1 MRTIKAVRAA
11 TPLGLRI
18 GAPVVVLVVLL
29 AVWQFVAASG
39 AVPTALLPGPGR
51 VLARLV
57 ADLRA
62 GALLH
67 RTLVTI
73 WEAVLGCALATV
85 VALPI
90 GYLIA
95 HLRSAD
101 AALSPY
107 LAASQA
113 IPAVA
118 LAPLLVIWVGYGLT
132 PIVLLCALLVF
143 FPLVLS
149 TVLGLRTIDD
159 EITEAA
165 ELDGASGPAM
175 IVHIEAPMARAA
187 ILTGIRNGFTL
198 SITGAVVGEF
208 VMGGKGL
215 GMIVSVES
223 ATADTTGL
231 FATLIVLCALA
242 VAIHAA
248 LTLVERLTDPYRASD
263 GADPDAEPEPV
274 LGRPLPSAAVV
285 DGPHAAPDRP
295 GPGPRILDEELIA

>member
-1 MRTIKAVRAA
+1 MRTIRANRAPAPLAV
-11 TPLGLRI
+11 RI
-18 GAPVVVLVVLL
+18 GAPVILFCALLVAWQLVVS
-29 AVWQFVAASG
+29 SG
-39 AVPTALLPGPGR
+39 AVPTALLPAPGQ
-51 VLARLV
+51 VLARL
-57 ADLRA
+57 ASDLRA
-62 GALLH
+62 GFLVQ

-95 HLRSAD
+95 HVRQAE
-101 AALSPY
+101 AAFSPY

-118 LAPLLVIWVGYGLT
+118 IAPLLVIWVGYGLL

-149 TVLGLRTIDD
+149 TALGIRTVDD
-159 EITEAA
+159 EVTEAA
-165 ELDGASGPAM
+165 ELDGASGWSM
-175 IVHIEAPMARAA
+175 IAHIEVPMARSA

-231 FATLIVLCALA
+231 FATIIVLCVLA
-242 VAIHAA
+242 VVIYMA
-248 LTLVERLTDPYRASD
+248 LVLAEHLTDPCRARAGDS
-263 GADPDAEPEPV
+263 AEPESEDAEP
-274 LGRPLPSAAVV
+274 LLPTNALIPPTV
-285 DGPHAAPDRP
+285 P
-295 GPGPRILDEELIA
+295 GPDARIADKELIA